1 VTAPAVDLD
10 ALARETIALGE
21 RATKGPWT
29 ITPNTHE
36 DADPGEHFVRMGPPS
51 EHGYW
56 NHDSTILRLV
66 APMVMGEADAAL
78 IAAYR
83 SSAPALATALLEARE
98 AMREVLAM
106 LGEPLHWH
114 ERVEKAAARLES
126 ALRSGAGEK
135 ETT

>member
-1 VTAPAVDLD
+1 MQEDAAVTAPDLD

-21 RATKGPWT
+21 RATKGPWLVPEPDT
-29 ITPNTHE
+29 AAMTCVYTE
-36 DADPGEHFVRMGPPS
+36 
-51 EHGYW
+51 
-56 NHDSTILRLV
+56 STNVALLLRRD
-66 APMVMGEADAAL
+66 DAAL
-78 IAAYR
+78 LAAYR
-83 SSAPALATALLEARE
+83 TSAPALATALLEARE

-126 ALRSGAGEK
+126 ALRSGADEK

>member
-1 VTAPAVDLD
+1 MTAPDLD
-10 ALARETIALGE
+10 ALAREVLALGE
-21 RATKGPWT
+21 AATPGPWT

-56 NHDSTILRLV
+56 VLGSTI
-66 APMVMGEADAAL
+66 MGEADAAL

-83 SSAPALATALLEARE
+83 TSAPALATALLEARE

-126 ALRSGAGEK
+126 ALRSGADEK